1 MFMQEFKKEVSN
13 YIQKNKF
20 NEALD
25 VVNQEISKDSKNI
38 DLYIMRGDLYYRMQ
52 KFADALNDY
61 NKVLKVDKTNKSIS
75 SKVEL
80 IKGILKFEALD
91 IYASTN
97 LNNDPWLD

>member
-20 NEALD
+20 YEALD